1 MAALLSTGPS
11 RVAKFEGDLIPLKG
25 AMLVLECLKKTHFS
39 LSIYF
44 THNVWEF
51 LHLEQESVKADLN
64 LNCYHAKYKYK
75 LFLYS
80 LNLIQVNQTYD

>member
-44 THNVWEF
+44 THNV
-51 LHLEQESVKADLN
+51 
-64 LNCYHAKYKYK
+64 
-75 LFLYS
+75 
-80 LNLIQVNQTYD
+80 